1 MKVGDLV
8 THVNEVC
15 VGVGVVVDTYPD
27 RNSCSVVWPGWGLE
41 SFFHPQRVLEV
52 VSESR

>member
-1 MKVGDLV
+1 MKIGDLV

-15 VGVGVVVDTYPD
+15 TGVGVVVDVYP
-27 RNSCSVVWPGWGLE
+27 NHNTCGIVWPDWGLE
-41 SFFHPQRVLEV
+41 PFIHPQDVLEV